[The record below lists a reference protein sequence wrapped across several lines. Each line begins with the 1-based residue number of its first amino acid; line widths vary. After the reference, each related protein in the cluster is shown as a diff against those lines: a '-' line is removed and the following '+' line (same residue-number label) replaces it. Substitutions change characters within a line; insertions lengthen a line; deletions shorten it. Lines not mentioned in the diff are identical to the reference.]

1 MAEDPAAVTPVPSG
15 SVEPTLRLP
24 SPEEIRAQD
33 IFNNC
38 AVRTVV
44 SGVMGK
50 HHVPMM
56 YGGSIVFTVF
66 LISSFIHSLPLTI
79 QGMIGYSGEFVLEN
93 FGFCLNPSIQSS
105 IVYLYL
111 LVRIVHTIY
120 STIVQFTLSSVEWWL
135 SMFI

>member
-44 SGVMGK
+44 SGVMGNY
-50 HHVPMM
+50 HLPMM
-56 YGGSIVFTVF
+56 YGGSI
-66 LISSFIHSLPLTI
+66 
-79 QGMIGYSGEFVLEN
+79 
-93 FGFCLNPSIQSS
+93 
-105 IVYLYL
+105 
-111 LVRIVHTIY
+111 
-120 STIVQFTLSSVEWWL
+120 
-135 SMFI
+135 MFI